1 MEVVPV
7 WATVVQLSGPLLG
20 QLVIRLKATLS
31 NQSLKQQGAVVP
43 SSRLVARAVQGHL
56 FFTLLALIQL
66 SLRNSWQVN
75 PLLELEVTRLLLPPE
90 VDTIS
95 SN

>member
-43 SSRLVARAVQGHL
+43 SSRLVARAVQGYL

-75 PLLELEVTRLLLPPE
+75 PLLELDLTRLLLPPE
-90 VDTIS
+90 VGTIS